1 MTRQAR
7 RCTARRSSD
16 GQPCEAYAMSGA
28 AVCHAHGGRAPQT
41 RRRAAERLAEQK
53 ARTALSQYSPDAVII
68 DNPIAELLEAAGE
81 FKALKNFL
89 ADRVA
94 EMRADDWRRADAEGS
109 ENLRAYERALDRT
122 ARVLVELAKLK
133 LEERLVRLTEQQG
146 AMLAVAIQKI
156 LDALDL
162 TAEQRARVPEIVPGV
177 LLAIGGGER

>member
-1 MTRQAR
+1 M
-7 RCTARRSSD
+7 
-16 GQPCEAYAMSGA
+16 
-28 AVCHAHGGRAPQT
+28 
-41 RRRAAERLAEQK
+41 
-53 ARTALSQYSPDAVII
+53 II